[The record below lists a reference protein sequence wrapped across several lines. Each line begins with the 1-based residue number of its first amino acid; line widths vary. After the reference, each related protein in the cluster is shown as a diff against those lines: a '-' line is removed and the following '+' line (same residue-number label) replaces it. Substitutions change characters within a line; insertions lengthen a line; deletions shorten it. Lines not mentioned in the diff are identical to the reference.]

1 MFKREEK
8 GRTLSFVLLSSDKS
22 FVRQIIYETQES
34 VMSRGLSL
42 RFLLVMQD
50 NLTEQGRLQKE
61 LYLLV
66 SGRFCWLIVS
76 YNEGVEPQI

>member
-50 NLTEQGRLQKE
+50 KARKVAKRALLTCKR
-61 LYLLV
+61 
-66 SGRFCWLIVS
+66 
-76 YNEGVEPQI
+76 